1 MLTLVTV
8 AATLLA
14 LMFSTG
20 SDDVG
25 ERTAFFGAMVFETVD
40 KANGATSITI
50 GIDNPVL
57 VIVLFLVLTVV
68 LTLIGIIYR
77 GLKERRVELLNQM
90 PGNCPENLYRWL
102 VGGLPGVAT
111 VGVLR
116 CPSGHGSG
124 LDGAIR

>member
-1 MLTLVTV
+1 MLKARSVVTAAIGAALLTLVTV

-50 GIDNPVL
+50 GIDNPIP
-57 VIVLFLVLTVV
+57 VIALFLVLTIA
-68 LTLIGIIYR
+68 LTMAQIIYR
-77 GLKERRVELLNQM
+77 GLKQRRDQLLNEM
-90 PGNCPENLYRWL
+90 PGN
-102 VGGLPGVAT
+102 
-111 VGVLR
+111 
-116 CPSGHGSG
+116 
-124 LDGAIR
+124 